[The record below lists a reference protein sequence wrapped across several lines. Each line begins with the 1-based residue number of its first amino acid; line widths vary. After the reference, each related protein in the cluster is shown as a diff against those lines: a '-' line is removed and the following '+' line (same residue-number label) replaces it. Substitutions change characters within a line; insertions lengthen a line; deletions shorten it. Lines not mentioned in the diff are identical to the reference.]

1 MSLSSLTYLDICIN
15 SCVCLDRLLL
25 HEPSREEL
33 MYSTRLI
40 ADALDCLSHPHP
52 AVRKLAAQMATLC
65 K

>member
-1 MSLSSLTYLDICIN
+1 M
-15 SCVCLDRLLL
+15 CLDRLLL
-25 HEPSREEL
+25 HESSREEL

-40 ADALDCLSHPHP
+40 ADTLDCLSHPHP